1 MQQEIM
7 TFCIKYSIQK
17 YALYLYAPLIAALD
31 YQSSLHYE
39 IKLKTA
45 LGTFYTIISYVAQ
58 NVNFEF

>member
-7 TFCIKYSIQK
+7 TFCIKYSIQI

-45 LGTFYTIISYVAQ
+45 LGSFLYD
-58 NVNFEF
+58 N